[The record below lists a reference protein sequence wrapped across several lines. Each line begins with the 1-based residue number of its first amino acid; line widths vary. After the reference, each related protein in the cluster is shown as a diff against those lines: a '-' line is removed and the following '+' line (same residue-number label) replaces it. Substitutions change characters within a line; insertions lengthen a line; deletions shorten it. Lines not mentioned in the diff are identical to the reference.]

1 NNLPLRTRIKRLARK
16 TICFSRSVKINEKV
30 IGSVIE
36 KNMFY

>member
-1 NNLPLRTRIKRLARK
+1 
-16 TICFSRSVKINEKV
+16 ICFSRSVKINEKV